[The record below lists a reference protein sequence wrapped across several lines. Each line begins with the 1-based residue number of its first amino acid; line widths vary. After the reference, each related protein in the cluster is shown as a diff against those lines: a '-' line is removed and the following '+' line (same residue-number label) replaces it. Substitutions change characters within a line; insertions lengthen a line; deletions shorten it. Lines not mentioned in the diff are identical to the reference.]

1 MGVPFAFAFA
11 AGLVAT
17 VNPCGFAMLPAYL
30 SYFLGLDDR
39 ATPEV
44 EGGGIVRGLLVGAVV
59 SAGFLFVFGVAGALV
74 SLGVRSII
82 DFIPWLAI
90 VVGVFIAILGAAMVF
105 GYEPTFTLPKL
116 NRGADSRRLSSMFV
130 FGVSYA
136 IASLSCALPVFL
148 AVVAAASATSNFVS
162 ALATFV
168 VYGLGM
174 SMFLVVLTL
183 ALSVGKDGLARKL
196 KRILPYVSRVS
207 GAVLLVVGV
216 YITWFWISN
225 LNNPLAAQTGTVQF
239 VERIQT
245 WVADQLGSRPALWA
259 AVFGFVVIA
268 AVGYAIW
275 TRSRRRS
282 TASLHLAS
290 PSTRGEDADVTGKEA
305 APSHRQSTM

>member
-39 ATPEV
+39 SAPDV
-44 EGGGIVRGLLVGAVV
+44 KGGGIVRGLLVGAVV
-59 SAGFLFVFGVAGALV
+59 SAGFLVVFGVAGSLV

-90 VVGVFIAILGAAMVF
+90 IVGVFITILGAAMVF

-116 NRGADSRRLSSMFV
+116 SKGADSRRLSSMFA

-148 AVVAAASATSNFVS
+148 AVIAAASATSNFLT
-162 ALATFV
+162 ALLTFV
-168 VYGLGM
+168 TYGLGM
-174 SMFLVVLTL
+174 SMFLIVVTL

-207 GAVLLVVGV
+207 GVVLFAVGI
-216 YITWFWISN
+216 YITWFWIAN
-225 LNNPLAAQTGTVQF
+225 LNDPLAAQGGAVAF
-239 VERIQT
+239 IERIQT
-245 WVADQLGSRPALWA
+245 WVTDQLGSRPALWA
-259 AVFGFVVIA
+259 VVFGLVVIA
-268 AVGYAIW
+268 SIGYVLW
-275 TRSRRRS
+275 TRNRD
-282 TASLHLAS
+282 
-290 PSTRGEDADVTGKEA
+290 GADP
-305 APSHRQSTM
+305 AP